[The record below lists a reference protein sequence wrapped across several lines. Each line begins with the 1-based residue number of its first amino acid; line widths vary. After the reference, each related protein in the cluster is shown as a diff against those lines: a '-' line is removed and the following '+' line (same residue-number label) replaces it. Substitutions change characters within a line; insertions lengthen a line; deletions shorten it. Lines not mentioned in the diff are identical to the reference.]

1 MMAQLRNQCESLD
14 FKIVRSAVDDN
25 LLLPGVEWSVTSNST
40 ALDFAP
46 PAQPAEPASQPIIAV
61 RDLVHRYQDRTA
73 LNGVSFEVRPAELFG
88 LLGPNGSGKTT
99 LFRILSTLMV
109 PTSGSATIAGFDAVR
124 QAAALRRHIGVVF
137 QAQSVDL
144 KLTAYENLW
153 HQGHLYGLRG
163 PDLKARINEILTRV
177 GLLDRSADRVETF
190 SGGMQRRIE
199 LAKGL
204 LHHPEVLLLDE
215 PTTGLDPGA
224 RHDLWQYLQILR
236 DQEHVSVIVTTHLM
250 EEAERCDRLAIL
262 NEGNLV
268 ALGTPE
274 ALTREIGGDVIL
286 LEARDP
292 QTLADLI
299 RDKFHVDATVMD
311 KQVRIEIENG
321 HRFVPDVVEA
331 FPGEIQ
337 SLSVSK
343 PTLGDVFIHRTGHRF
358 WSEDAEPSSEKGKKK
373 GKKKKSS

>member
-1 MMAQLRNQCESLD
+1 MD
-14 FKIVRSAVDDN
+14 
-25 LLLPGVEWSVTSNST
+25 ST
-40 ALDFAP
+40 AIASTPIDTLTESSG
-46 PAQPAEPASQPIIAV
+46 PAIIQV
-61 RDLVHRYQDRTA
+61 RDLIHRYANRTA
-73 LNGVSFEVRPAELFG
+73 LNGVSFDVRPAELFG

-109 PTSGSATIAGFDAVR
+109 PTSGTATIAGLDAVR
-124 QAAALRRHIGVVF
+124 QPESLRRRIGVVF
-137 QAQSVDL
+137 QAQSVDI
-144 KLTAYENLW
+144 KLTARENLW
-153 HQGHLYGLRG
+153 HQGHLYGLHG
-163 PDLKARINEILTRV
+163 AELTQRIKEILSRV
-177 GLLDRSADRVETF
+177 GLLDRANDRVETF

-224 RHDLWQYLQILR
+224 RRDLWQYLQILR
-236 DQEHVSVIVTTHLM
+236 DQERVSVIVTTHLM

-268 ALGTPE
+268 ALGTPQS
-274 ALTREIGGDVIL
+274 LTHEIGGDVIL

-292 QTLADLI
+292 RTLAENI
-299 RDKFHVDATVMD
+299 RARLHVDATVMD
-311 KQVRIEIENG
+311 QHVRLEIENG

-343 PTLGDVFIHRTGHRF
+343 PTLEDVFIHRTGHKF
-358 WSEDAEPSSEKGKKK
+358 WNEEVEVAQAGKKK
-373 GKKKKSS
+373 QPKKKH

>member
-1 MMAQLRNQCESLD
+1 VAP
-14 FKIVRSAVDDN
+14 N
-25 LLLPGVEWSVTSNST
+25 LS
-40 ALDFAP
+40 ALDVVL
-46 PAQPAEPASQPIIAV
+46 PAQQTELLGQSIIAV

-109 PTSGSATIAGFDAVR
+109 PTSGSATIAGLDAVR
-124 QAAALRRHIGVVF
+124 DPGALRRHIGVVF
-137 QAQSVDL
+137 QAQSVDP

-163 PDLKARINEILTRV
+163 RELKERITEVLTRI
-177 GLLDRSADRVETF
+177 GLLDRRNDRVETF

-236 DQEHVSVIVTTHLM
+236 EQERVSIIVTTHLM
-250 EEAERCDRLAIL
+250 EEAEHCDRLAIL

-292 QTLADLI
+292 DSLAGRI
-299 RDKFHVDATVMD
+299 RQKFQLDATVMD
-311 KQVRIEIENG
+311 NRVRLEIENG
-321 HRFVPDVVEA
+321 HRFIPDVVEA

-343 PTLGDVFIHRTGHRF
+343 PTLEDVFIHRTGHRF
-358 WSEDAEPSSEKGKKK
+358 WNEAAEPETDQKKK
-373 GKKKKSS
+373 IKKRH